1 VTERPTSS
9 RPDGLADLIIESAAE
24 FAILTVDHSGAIT
37 SWNPGAEKILGWKAG
52 EAIGQHSRIIFTPE
66 DQAAGSPEDEMT
78 RAKADGR
85 ALDERL
91 HMRADGSRFW
101 GSGLM
106 MPLRHGSDGPHGFLK
121 MMRDRTAER
130 EAERRFTTLTDAL
143 PGLVFVTDTD
153 GHNVQVNGFFQRY
166 TGRSSADLL
175 GDRWLEVIHPDDRA
189 RAGERWSRAVT
200 EGELYE
206 ASHRFRR
213 EDGAYRTFSC
223 RAVPERDDEGR
234 LLRWL
239 GTCIDVESQVQ
250 AQGALERLNLALEHK
265 VTESASDLSSAV
277 AQLEAEM
284 AERRRAED
292 ALHQAQKME
301 AIGQLTGGVAHDF
314 NNLLT
319 VITSSVDLLRRGGLS
334 EDRQR
339 RYLDAIAETAG
350 RAAKL
355 TAQLLAFARR
365 QPLQPEQFDAGERLQ
380 AISTMLKTIVGTPVQ
395 VETHVDP
402 DLWTV
407 CADPNQFEIAIVNMA
422 VNARDAMPRGG
433 QLTLSARNVDTVPAT
448 RAHGPVNGRFV
459 ALAVT
464 DSGTGMSPETVQHIF
479 EPFFTTKDVGKG
491 TGLGLSQVHGFAKQ
505 SDGEIGVESELG
517 RGTTFTLYLPHSD
530 GLPEAPSITAPH
542 PQPAAHGDRQMVL
555 VVEDNQLV
563 GEFAAHI
570 LQDLGY
576 ETRWAENA
584 PAALQCLADHPGRFD
599 VVFSDIVMPGMN
611 GIELATKL
619 RDEMPDL
626 PVVLTSGYSDVL
638 ARTGAGGFPLLQ
650 KPYSTENLARA
661 LRDALS
667 ARSTVDSS
675 PDAT

>member
-1 VTERPTSS
+1 MTDGPTDPL
-9 RPDGLADLIIESAAE
+9 PDGLAKLIIESASE
-24 FAILTVDHSGAIT
+24 FAILTLDHAGAIT
-37 SWNPGAEKILGWKAG
+37 SWNPGAHNIMGWTAD
-52 EAIGQHSRIIFTPE
+52 EVIGRHGRIIFTPE
-66 DQAAGSPEDEMT
+66 DQAAGSPQDEMK
-78 RAKADGR
+78 RASVDGR
-85 ALDERL
+85 AVDERF

-106 MPLRHGSDGPHGFLK
+106 MPLQDGPDGQHGFVK

-175 GDRWLEVIHPDDRA
+175 GDRWLEIIHPDDRA
-189 RAGERWSRAVT
+189 RAGERWSHAVA

-213 EDGAYRTFSC
+213 EDGVYRTFSC

-234 LLRWL
+234 ILRWL
-239 GTCIDVESQVQ
+239 GTCIDVETQVQ
-250 AQGALERLNLALEHK
+250 AHGALERLNLALEHK
-265 VTESASDLSSAV
+265 ASEAASDLLSAV
-277 AQLEAEM
+277 TQLESEM
-284 AERRRAED
+284 GERRRAEE
-292 ALHQAQKME
+292 ALNQAQKME

-334 EDRQR
+334 GDRQR

-365 QPLQPEQFDAGERLQ
+365 QPLKPEQFNAGERLQ
-380 AISTMLKTIVGTPVQ
+380 AISTMLKTIVGAPIQ
-395 VETHVDP
+395 VETHVDA

-407 CADPNQFEIAIVNMA
+407 CADPNQFETAVVNMA

-433 QLTLSARNVDTVPAT
+433 RLTLSARNVDTVPAT
-448 RAHGPVNGRFV
+448 RAHGPVPGRFV

-464 DSGTGMSPETVQHIF
+464 DTGTGMSAETVGHIF

-505 SDGEIGVESELG
+505 SDGEIGVDSELG
-517 RGTTFTLYLPHSD
+517 RGTTFTLYLPHCE
-530 GLPEAPSITAPH
+530 GLPEAPSTAASQ
-542 PQPAAHGDRQMVL
+542 PQSAAHGDRQMVL

-563 GEFAAHI
+563 GEFAAQL
-570 LQDLGY
+570 LQELGY

-584 PAALQCLADHPGRFD
+584 QAALQCLADHPGRFD

-619 RDEMPDL
+619 RAEMPDL

-650 KPYSTENLARA
+650 KPYSADNLAGA
-661 LRDALS
+661 LRQALS
-667 ARSTVDSS
+667 GRSTASA
-675 PDAT
+675 PDAS